1 MHHRLH
7 WLLAWW
13 PVQKAITLACVLG
26 LIALAWMV
34 LGVLLGTPL
43 WVVGSMSVAQLLGLA
58 AGALF
63 ALSVGADAGVK
74 RNKRS

>member
-13 PVQKAITLACVLG
+13 PVEKAVTVACVLG
-26 LIALAWMV
+26 LIALTWMA
-34 LGVLLGTPL
+34 LGVVLGTPL
-43 WVVGSMSVAQLLGLA
+43 WVVGSMSVAQGLGLT

-74 RNKRS
+74 RAKRS